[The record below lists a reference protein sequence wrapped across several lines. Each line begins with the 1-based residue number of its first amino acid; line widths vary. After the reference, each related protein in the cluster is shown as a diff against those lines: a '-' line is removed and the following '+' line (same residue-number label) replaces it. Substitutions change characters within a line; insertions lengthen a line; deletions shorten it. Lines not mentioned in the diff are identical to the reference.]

1 MYFWNMNAVE
11 ILKKHQLSKTHCRV
25 LVLEHLM
32 KNRKAFTQSD
42 IEKDLKPLCNRSTIY
57 RILDKMVLKDI
68 IVKVDSGD
76 SFRFFFDESML
87 DKGKTAYVFFECNR
101 CQRIIP
107 LQPVDSLRLQVPDTF
122 EVKSTNFIVRG
133 LCDTC
138 KKQMAEILY

>member
-87 DKGKTAYVFFECNR
+87 DKGKTAYVFLSATGASVSFR
-101 CQRIIP
+101 CSLSIP
-107 LQPVDSLRLQVPDTF
+107 SGFRFPILLR
-122 EVKSTNFIVRG
+122 
-133 LCDTC
+133 
-138 KKQMAEILY
+138 